1 MVSAEGCHV
10 SGTSADVMSNVSQ
23 RGLLKG
29 PNKGIFILGDRVLL
43 WGRRTAPAWVFS
55 RTRIPAF

>member
-1 MVSAEGCHV
+1 
-10 SGTSADVMSNVSQ
+10 MSNVSQ